1 MVAYWSLLS
10 GSSQIH
16 YRFGKSTVGLH
27 GEAGKY
33 SVYVNSECIPIKFT
47 TTKVKHTCTVT

>member
-33 SVYVNSECIPIKFT
+33 SAYVNSECIPIKFN